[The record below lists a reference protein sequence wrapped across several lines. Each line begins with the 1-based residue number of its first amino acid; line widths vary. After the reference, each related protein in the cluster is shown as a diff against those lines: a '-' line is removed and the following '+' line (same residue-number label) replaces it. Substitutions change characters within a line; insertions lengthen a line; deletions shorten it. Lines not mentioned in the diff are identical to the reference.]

1 MTMHP
6 DEQFLIHNLTAIA
19 SGQTKG
25 RFAMGGHFARV
36 MLRLYEAPPLHVEF
50 PATTMFAAAMD
61 KFMLWDGKPEFCSTL
76 WRILNRSAADE
87 FGMSVGKRAALGLF
101 ALFDKDIRDYATKGA
116 MS

>member
-50 PATTMFAAAMD
+50 PATTMFAQSMER
-61 KFMLWDGKPEFCSTL
+61 FMQREDKPEFCATL
-76 WRILNRSAADE
+76 WKILNRSAADE

-101 ALFDKDIRDYATKGA
+101 ALFDQDIREYATKHG
-116 MS
+116 